1 MSIGVR
7 CQDCGT
13 VYEVAYH
20 LAGSRLQCRECAAI
34 IEVPVDASKVKACT
48 VCHKVLS
55 DIDQARD
62 SSGKYYCLSC
72 FEGLEA
78 ALGALP
84 AAAKVDARLIIVE
97 AEEEEEIDV
106 PRTSDI
112 GVAMTWLSTFRMSCL
127 AIVLTVILTPA
138 TLILTYFFTQIGVIL
153 GAMLGVIG
161 ASLLGTCIVWVY
173 ILPFRD
179 GPEQGFRCVLK
190 PYQRGLW
197 FENNFPGTIRRPGRL
212 TIAAL
217 IMLGLATA
225 YFYVVSLGNQRQPAE
240 SEKPAVVKHK

>member
-7 CQDCGT
+7 CQECGT
-13 VYEVAYH
+13 AYEVAYH

-34 IEVPVDASKVKACT
+34 IDVPADAAKVKACT
-48 VCHKVLS
+48 VCQKVLS

-84 AAAKVDARLIIVE
+84 AAAQVETRLIIEVGD
-97 AEEEEEIDV
+97 EEEIV
-106 PRTSDI
+106 LQRQSDL
-112 GVAMTWLSTFRMSCL
+112 GMFMTWLSKFRLPCL
-127 AIVLTVILTPA
+127 AIVLIVLLTPT
-138 TLILTYFFTQIGVIL
+138 TLILTYFFTKIGVIL
-153 GAMLGVIG
+153 GAMLGVAG
-161 ASLLGTCIVWVY
+161 SWLLGICIVWVY

-179 GPEQGFRCVLK
+179 GPEEGFRCLWNR
-190 PYQRGLW
+190 YQRGLW
-197 FENNFPGTIRRPGRL
+197 FQKSFPGTVRRPGRMA
-212 TIAAL
+212 IVAL
-217 IMLGLATA
+217 IMIALATA

-240 SEKPAVVKHK
+240 SEPPAAMKHK